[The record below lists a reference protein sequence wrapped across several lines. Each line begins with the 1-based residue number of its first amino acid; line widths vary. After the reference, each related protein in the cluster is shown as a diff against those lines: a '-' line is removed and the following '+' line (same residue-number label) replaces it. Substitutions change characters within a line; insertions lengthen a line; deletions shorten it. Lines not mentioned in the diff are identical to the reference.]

1 MTIKGRPDLVMLSI
15 ESADG
20 RGDPDSDLMCED
32 AFGRPTMQALYGF
45 PECILQVRARLFH
58 RRAFLLLYWLLS
70 ISVPKKSINDG
81 FFRSLILGIYMTDS
95 WR

>member
-1 MTIKGRPDLVMLSI
+1 MTIKGQPDLVTQSI

-20 RGDPDSDLMCED
+20 RGDPDSNLMCED

-58 RRAFLLLYWLLS
+58 RRAFLSCMRKTFLLFSWLS
-70 ISVPKKSINDG
+70 I
-81 FFRSLILGIYMTDS
+81 M
-95 WR
+95 